1 MLGILLL
8 KTLIIVNSPSDWE
21 TYSDDSGIFLVL
33 NLCCVCAQCPA
44 TSLTASSVNILNHQ
58 ISQPGETW
66 TELALKVET
75 LDTIPIKVYH
85 PQFYYPTK
93 NQNINILPLNCTNA
107 HADLLAGGGALLSL
121 NNNHWHSR
129 KTGIGGCIFPDY
141 IQAHSGLETTW
152 CKIHFSFHVMVYLNP
167 D

>member
-8 KTLIIVNSPSDWE
+8 KTLIIANSPSDWE
-21 TYSDDSGIFLVL
+21 TYSDDSGIFLVP

-44 TSLTASSVNILNHQ
+44 ASLTASSVNILNHQ

-93 NQNINILPLNCTNA
+93 NQNINILPPELHKCTCW
-107 HADLLAGGGALLSL
+107 LACRRGRIVKSQQQPLTLQENWHWRMHFPRLYTGSL
-121 NNNHWHSR
+121 RVAN
-129 KTGIGGCIFPDY
+129 Y
-141 IQAHSGLETTW
+141 
-152 CKIHFSFHVMVYLNP
+152 MM
-167 D
+167 